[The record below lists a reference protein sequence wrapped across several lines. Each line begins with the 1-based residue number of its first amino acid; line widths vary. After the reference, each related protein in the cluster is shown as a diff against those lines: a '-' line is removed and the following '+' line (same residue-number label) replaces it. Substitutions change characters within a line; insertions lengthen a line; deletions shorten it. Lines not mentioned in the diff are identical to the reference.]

1 MRILV
6 SGLIGQYAFGGVTWD
21 YMQYVLGFRS
31 LGHDVWYL
39 EDSANWAYDPEKR
52 GTECGLLAKRKLLD
66 RIMREFDMGDR
77 WIYRNE
83 PDGNYHGIT
92 DAGWRKRSSS
102 EADVLANVSGAC
114 WLRPL
119 TAKIGNE
126 SSSSTA
132 IPCLPTSN

>member
-21 YMQYVLGFRS
+21 YVQYVLGFRD

-39 EDSANWAYDPEKR
+39 EDSANWAYDPVKQEPSADCSHNV
-52 GTECGLLAKRKLLD
+52 TYLE

-83 PDGNYHGIT
+83 PDGKYHGIT
-92 DAGWRKRSSS
+92 DRETLAVVGPTGAGKSVSS
-102 EADVLANVSGAC
+102 ENRTRKAA
-114 WLRPL
+114 
-119 TAKIGNE
+119 
-126 SSSSTA
+126 
-132 IPCLPTSN
+132 